1 MGRSLAGRL
10 LLASAL
16 LLPVFLGLAGYGLES
31 AFRRALRAGEYE
43 QLKAQSYLILGAAEL
58 EGRRIVVSSTLSE
71 PRYAQLGSGL
81 YAWLRGAGTQGA
93 LGAESWR
100 SASALLLEI
109 PPPERHLGMGESD
122 FGPAELGAEVLFRY
136 RVGLAWEG
144 EDGEE
149 VPFVLEIWH
158 SREPYLAQLAGYR
171 GSLLVSGGLL
181 AGILLALQFFILR
194 WGLGPLRGLANDLA
208 RVERGEVERLA
219 GEYPREVRGVTE
231 NLNHLLASE
240 QGRRER
246 YRNTLS
252 NLAHSLKTP
261 LSVLRG
267 ALESPSP
274 EADLRE
280 LAAGELERMEEIVAH
295 QLSRAQRRGERPL
308 AGSAAIA
315 PVVERLCAALAK
327 VYRERAPRF
336 EVRVAA
342 GLEFRG
348 DEGDLM
354 EMLGNL
360 LDNCCK
366 YGGQHIAVVA
376 GRDGAGLRIDVS
388 DDGPGIAEDERMRI
402 LERGA
407 RADRSAAGQGIGLSV
422 VQEIATSYGGNLE
435 IGSSARGGA
444 SFLLRFA

>member
-1 MGRSLAGRL
+1 
-10 LLASAL
+10 
-16 LLPVFLGLAGYGLES
+16 
-31 AFRRALRAGEYE
+31 
-43 QLKAQSYLILGAAEL
+43 
-58 EGRRIVVSSTLSE
+58 
-71 PRYAQLGSGL
+71 
-81 YAWLRGAGTQGA
+81 
-93 LGAESWR
+93 
-100 SASALLLEI
+100 
-109 PPPERHLGMGESD
+109 
-122 FGPAELGAEVLFRY
+122 
-136 RVGLAWEG
+136 
-144 EDGEE
+144 
-149 VPFVLEIWH
+149 
-158 SREPYLAQLAGYR
+158 
-171 GSLLVSGGLL
+171 
-181 AGILLALQFFILR
+181 
-194 WGLGPLRGLANDLA
+194 
-208 RVERGEVERLA
+208 
-219 GEYPREVRGVTE
+219 
-231 NLNHLLASE
+231 
-240 QGRRER
+240 
-246 YRNTLS
+246 
-252 NLAHSLKTP
+252 
-261 LSVLRG
+261 
-267 ALESPSP
+267 
-274 EADLRE
+274 
-280 LAAGELERMEEIVAH
+280 MEEIVAH